1 MSAHAYV
8 GLGSNLQDPA
18 AQVSRAFE
26 ALAALPDSR
35 LLRRSALY
43 RSAPLGYTAQ
53 PDFVNAVALL
63 HTALPPLT
71 LLQHLLD
78 IEARAGRLRPFP
90 NAPRVLDL
98 DLLLYDAVVMQTP
111 TLTLPHPRLHE
122 RGFVLLPLA
131 EIAPDLEIP
140 GHGAL
145 ARLLAGCPEQGV
157 QRIEAA

>member
-1 MSAHAYV
+1 MSAHAYI
-8 GLGSNLQDPA
+8 GLGSNLQDPV

-26 ALAALPDSR
+26 ALATLPDSR
-35 LLRRSALY
+35 LLRRSTLY

-63 HTALPPLT
+63 QTTLPPLT
-71 LLQHLLD
+71 LLRHLLE
-78 IEARAGRLRPFP
+78 IETRAGRLRPFP

-98 DLLLYDAVVMQTP
+98 DLLLYDALVMQTP

-122 RGFVLLPLA
+122 RGFVLLPLT
-131 EIAPDLEIP
+131 EIAPHLEIP
-140 GHGAL
+140 GHGTL
-145 ARLLAGCPEQGV
+145 AHLLAGCPDQGV